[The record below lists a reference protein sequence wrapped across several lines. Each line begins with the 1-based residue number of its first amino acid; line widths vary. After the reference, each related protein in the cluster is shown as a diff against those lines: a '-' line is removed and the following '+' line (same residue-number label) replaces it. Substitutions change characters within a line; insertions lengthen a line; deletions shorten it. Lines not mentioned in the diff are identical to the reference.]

1 MGRRI
6 DAGRDCNRP
15 GQHEAEC
22 SQRQRQPELLANE
35 VDVGPL
41 VFERQA
47 EVALQQ
53 VCHPPEVLDGDRL
66 IEAVLGAQGL
76 QLLEIHR

>member
-1 MGRRI
+1 MP
-6 DAGRDCNRP
+6 AGNRDRP

-22 SQRQRQPELLANE
+22 GQRQREPELLADQ

-47 EVALQQ
+47 EVAMQQ
-53 VCHPPEVLDGDRL
+53 VCHPAEVLDGDRL
-66 IEAVLGAQGL
+66 IEAVLPAQGL
-76 QLLEIHR
+76 QLLEIDR